1 MGQEPHVAAREPHV
15 QPDPLTPRQTPGGR
29 WGGGLYVHVPF
40 CTSVCSY
47 CHFARTARHD
57 AAGRARLV
65 AAVTRELALR
75 REHCATLRA
84 DRRLLTTAY
93 VGGGTPST
101 LEPALMT
108 TLLAGTVG
116 ALSAAADLELT
127 VEANP
132 ETLDDARAAAWRA
145 AGVNRVSL
153 GVQSLDA
160 DVLRLL
166 GRVCDP
172 ATARAGLRLAC
183 AAFPRVSADWILAPG
198 VDGGRLHAE
207 FDEALDLGV
216 EHISLYI
223 LELHAGTSLAGRVA
237 RGQVRLAPPEEIE
250 ATYLGAVAHL
260 ARRGLAQY
268 EVSNFARPGAESR
281 HNQAYWRGVP
291 YLGLGPSAHGFW
303 GRRRYANAADLGAYL
318 DAVEAGRLPEEMV
331 DPLDRAARRLEALVL
346 PLRTAAGLP
355 LDRVPAGALDL
366 ARGEAD
372 GWWRAEAGH
381 LRLTPRGYLHIDTIE
396 ERLARWVPVD
406 TPESS

>member
-1 MGQEPHVAAREPHV
+1 MS
-15 QPDPLTPRQTPGGR
+15 
-29 WGGGLYVHVPF
+29 GGLYVHVPF
-40 CTSVCSY
+40 CTSICSY

-57 AAGRARLV
+57 ASGRARLV
-65 AAVTRELALR
+65 AAVVRECALR
-75 REHCATLRA
+75 QERCATLR
-84 DRRLLTTAY
+84 DGRRLLTTAY

-116 ALSAAADLELT
+116 ALRAAPELELT

-132 ETLDDARAAAWRA
+132 ETLDAARAAAWRA

-166 GRVCDP
+166 GRACDP

-183 AAFPRVSADWILAPG
+183 ASFPRVSADWILAPG
-198 VDGGRLHAE
+198 VDGARLHDA

-216 EHISLYI
+216 EHVSLYI
-223 LELHAGTSLAGRVA
+223 LEIHAGTTLARRVA
-237 RGQVRLAPPEEIE
+237 RGQVRLAPPAAIE

-260 ARRGLAQY
+260 ARRGLVQY

-303 GRRRYANAADLGAYL
+303 GRRRYANAADLDDYL
-318 DAVEAGRLPEEMV
+318 AAVDAGRVPEAMV
-331 DPLDRAARRLEALVL
+331 DPLGRGARRLEALVL
-346 PLRTAAGLP
+346 PLRTAAGVP
-355 LDRVPAGALDL
+355 LDRLPAGALDL
-366 ARGEAD
+366 DRGVAD
-372 GWWRAEAGH
+372 GWWRTDDGH
-381 LRLTPRGYLHIDTIE
+381 LRLTPRGYLHIDAVE